1 MPSSRLKVILT
12 RRLPDAVETRL
23 RELFDAE
30 LNLDDRPMGKDAL
43 IEAVGRADV
52 LVPTITDRIDAD
64 IIAAAGPQLRLIAN
78 FGAGIDHI
86 DVAAAQGRKIIV
98 SNTPGVLAE
107 DTADMAMALILAVR
121 RRLVEG
127 AVLMAEGRFEG
138 WTPTAMCGRRI
149 FGSRLGVVGLGR
161 IGQALALRAKAFG
174 MQVHYHNR
182 NRLSPGLEE
191 ELGVTWWDSVEAM
204 LPRVD
209 VLSLHCPAT
218 PQTRHL
224 ISTERLAL
232 MKPDAVVINTAR
244 GEVVDEAALVAALDQ
259 RRLAG
264 AGLDV
269 FEREPAVHPGLMN
282 RPEVVLTPHIASA
295 TLESRID
302 MGERVILNIKTLE
315 NGHRPPDRVVILP
328 AG

>member
-12 RRLPDAVETRL
+12 RRLPDIVETRM

-30 LNLDDRPMGKDAL
+30 LNLVDRPMGKDELKA
-43 IEAVGRADV
+43 AVARADV
-52 LVPTITDRIDAD
+52 LVPTITDQIDAE

-78 FGAGIDHI
+78 FGAGTDHI
-86 DVAAAQGRKIIV
+86 DVEAAAARKIIV

-127 AVLMAEGRFEG
+127 AAMMAEGRFEG
-138 WTPTAMCGRRI
+138 WTPTGMLGRRLW
-149 FGSRLGVVGLGR
+149 GSRLGVVGLGR
-161 IGQALALRAKAFG
+161 IGQALARRAKAFG

-182 NRLSPGLEE
+182 NRLGSGLEE
-191 ELGVTWWDSVEAM
+191 ELGATYWDSVEAM

-209 VLSLHCPAT
+209 VVSLNCPAT
-218 PQTRHL
+218 DQTHHL
-224 ISTERLAL
+224 MSAERLAL
-232 MKPDAVVINTAR
+232 MKPDAVLINTAR
-244 GEVVDEAALVAALDQ
+244 GEIIDEAALVQALD
-259 RRLAG
+259 RRALAG

-269 FEREPAVHPGLMN
+269 YEHEPAVHPGLVG
-282 RPEVVLTPHIASA
+282 RPDVVLMPHMASA
-295 TLESRID
+295 TLESRAD

-315 NGHRPPDRVVILP
+315 NGHRPPDRVLP
-328 AG
+328 GMG